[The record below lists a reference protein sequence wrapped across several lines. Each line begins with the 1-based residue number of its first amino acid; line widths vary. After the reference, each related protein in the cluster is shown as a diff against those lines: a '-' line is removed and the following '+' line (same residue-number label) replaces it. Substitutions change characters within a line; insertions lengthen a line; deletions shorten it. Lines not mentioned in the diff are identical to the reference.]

1 MIVEQ
6 EIVILI
12 ILLCSSLGFMV
23 GSVLSPSA
31 RLKGKEIAY
40 WRGLTG
46 DFKKQLKAEKRS
58 SDGELDDLLAGGE
71 LNIGSILKLLKNNPD
86 ILKQVSPILDLLKSG
101 KLNTPDLNP
110 NDGRR
115 ELR

>member
-1 MIVEQ
+1 VEL
-6 EIVILI
+6 EVIYFI
-12 ILLCSSLGFMV
+12 IFICSSLGFMI
-23 GSVLSPSA
+23 GSVVSPSA

-58 SDGELDDLLAGGE
+58 SDGGLDDLLAGGE
-71 LNIGSILKLLKNNPD
+71 LNIGSIFKVLKNNPD